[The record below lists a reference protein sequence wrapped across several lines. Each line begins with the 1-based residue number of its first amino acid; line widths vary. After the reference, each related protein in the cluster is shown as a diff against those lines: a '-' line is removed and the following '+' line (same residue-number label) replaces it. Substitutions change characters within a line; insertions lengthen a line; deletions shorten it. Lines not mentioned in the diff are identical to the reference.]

1 MTEAIL
7 YDKKPRLGQ
16 DDAALVIRNDG
27 TFEIFS
33 GCTDPEKKKGEAPFA
48 VIAVSTLVV
57 YMVESRFIRM
67 VREQWESSKNEQ
79 STQG

>member
-1 MTEAIL
+1 MTDPIL

-27 TFEIFS
+27 TFEVFS

-48 VIAVSTLVV
+48 VIAISTLIV
-57 YMVESRFIRM
+57 YMVESQFM
-67 VREQWESSKNEQ
+67 KLVKQKWEESRNA
-79 STQG
+79 QG